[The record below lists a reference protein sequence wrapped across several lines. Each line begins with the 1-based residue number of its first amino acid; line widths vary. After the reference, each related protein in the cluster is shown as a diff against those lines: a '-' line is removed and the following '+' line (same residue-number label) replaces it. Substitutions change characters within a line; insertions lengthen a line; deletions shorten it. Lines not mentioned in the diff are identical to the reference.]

1 MSQHVPQEAG
11 RARLVRRALVL
22 PLLGALA
29 VAAGCGGADT
39 TGEPDPAATP
49 PPSASSVATEPATAT
64 PTADATVVI
73 PKSAFLELP
82 AELRKL
88 PARTMPVADA
98 LPELCDDGFGTGGR
112 SVTASAAMMSG
123 YRQPGD
129 PPSNVPYGTIAQ
141 TIFTFSGDGA
151 ADYLRRLRA
160 TLADCASFTIDN
172 GDTVK
177 VRSEALPDAGD
188 EGLLVVQVRP
198 ARNLPGDL
206 VEGETTT
213 TQVAVVRVADA
224 VTLLHD
230 EGWEGTSGDPAL
242 VDDFVRAAVDAL
254 DTWQR

>member
-1 MSQHVPQEAG
+1 MKQEA
-11 RARLVRRALVL
+11 RRTRRVAALVL

-29 VAAGCGGADT
+29 VAAGCAGTD
-39 TGEPDPAATP
+39 ATSRSDSTSAP
-49 PPSASSVATEPATAT
+49 PPSASSAATDPATAT

-88 PARTMPVADA
+88 PPRTMPVADA
-98 LPELCDDGFGTGGR
+98 VPELCDDGFGTGGR
-112 SVTASAAMMSG
+112 SVTASAAMMTG

-177 VRSEALPDAGD
+177 VRTETLPDAGD
-188 EGLLVVQVRP
+188 EGLLVVQVRQ

-206 VEGETTT
+206 VEGEETT
-213 TQVAVVRVADA
+213 TQIAVVRVADA

>member
-1 MSQHVPQEAG
+1 MSLDVKQPAG
-11 RARLVRRALVL
+11 RTRRVTALVL

-29 VAAGCGGADT
+29 VTAGCGGTDATDGPDT
-39 TGEPDPAATP
+39 TTTP
-49 PPSASSVATEPATAT
+49 PPSASGAATEPAAAS
-64 PTADATVVI
+64 PTADMTVVI

-88 PARTMPVADA
+88 PPRTMPVADA

-112 SVTASAAMMSG
+112 SVTASAAMMTG

-141 TIFTFSGDGA
+141 TIFTFSDDGA

-160 TLADCASFTIDN
+160 TLADCSSFTIDN

-177 VRSEALPDAGD
+177 VRSEGLPDAGD

-198 ARNLPGDL
+198 TRNLPGDL

-213 TQVAVVRVADA
+213 TQIAVVRVADA